1 MAYDMNFFS
10 YETYIIDT
18 DGSDLNDG
26 DPIDEGETIGHAFN
40 ARAGVEILAGPHVGF
55 YTDFLFRLAPLNLEN
70 VGADATYSGEDFTVE
85 PPKFGVSGGI
95 NFYF

>member
-1 MAYDMNFFS
+1 MRRQCFPKRHRKP
-10 YETYIIDT
+10 
-18 DGSDLNDG
+18 G
-26 DPIDEGETIGHAFN
+26 
-40 ARAGVEILAGPHVGF
+40 RLADHRYLADRFWLPRLYHVGF